1 MARRATGEGIQT
13 QRRNIDSAKLYREII
28 DTTGRVEYHT
38 DRDRNREAIQT
49 EMRKQKK
56 KSQKHHEG
64 STRHTPGDI
73 ARW

>member
-1 MARRATGEGIQT
+1 MSET
-13 QRRNIDSAKLYREII
+13 
-28 DTTGRVEYHT
+28 DTEKPETPRGQYEVEYHT

-73 ARW
+73 AGW